1 MKIHSAELLKA
12 MEFLRKSQ
20 VSDRVVI
27 EPTPVGVVAGV
38 RNERMALEVRLKS
51 TAVSAASSLHPERQI
66 ADMQDIFGPPQLM
79 NLNACVDAISGRL
92 DVLDLSR
99 GRITGIAGDA
109 VAIKQESWDQM
120 PVRKA
125 TPTSVESATLHAGQF
140 YSMLDAVVLCAG
152 GVYNSVTIAR
162 SGRNMRAL
170 ATNGARLGVSEKVT
184 HDETS
189 DKVKFT
195 ACIPVR
201 GASMLRHAVRQV
213 SDVCRV
219 QVDSENLFLISG
231 SRRAVVSLDQ
241 ELSVDFAEMLETYA
255 GKKNTRFV
263 CKASEVI
270 SSLQRS
276 TRWSLSKLKPI
287 RVTMTEDRKRLV
299 FDACVRRSVA
309 HQVPIRRAGPMQPFW
324 ISGSLLLSTLR
335 GFCDARNPDK
345 EITIASYGPEDLLR
359 VSAKGQAYY
368 LAAIRQRG
376 RGVTDVDDGSEEE
389 TKEASESLTG
399 PGELPTARD

>member
-1 MKIHSAELLKA
+1 
-12 MEFLRKSQ
+12 
-20 VSDRVVI
+20 
-27 EPTPVGVVAGV
+27 
-38 RNERMALEVRLKS
+38 
-51 TAVSAASSLHPERQI
+51 
-66 ADMQDIFGPPQLM
+66 
-79 NLNACVDAISGRL
+79 
-92 DVLDLSR
+92 
-99 GRITGIAGDA
+99 
-109 VAIKQESWDQM
+109 
-120 PVRKA
+120 
-125 TPTSVESATLHAGQF
+125 
-140 YSMLDAVVLCAG
+140 
-152 GVYNSVTIAR
+152 
-162 SGRNMRAL
+162 
-170 ATNGARLGVSEKVT
+170 VSEKVT